1 MCSSDL
7 MLSDFA
13 ESVVVA
19 GLATTVYFGAWQ
31 VPFLFRDGLH
41 FPGGVLVALP
51 HLVVVALQLT
61 SFTVKVFLLCIF
73 QILVRWT
80 LPRYR
85 YDQVMDLGWKYLL
98 PLALANMLVTGVVIV
113 LVG

>member
-1 MCSSDL
+1 MKQAAF

-19 GLATTVYFGAWQ
+19 GLATTIYFGAWQ
-31 VPFLFRDGLH
+31 VPFLFRDGFHL
-41 FPGGVLVALP
+41 PGGAILALP
-51 HLVVVALQLT
+51 HLVVVVMQIV
-61 SFTVKVFLLCIF
+61 SFIIKVFLLCIF

-113 LVG
+113 LAG